1 MSPEIINVH
10 EIESFIYSVQNSMN
24 CHFNFAML
32 QLIREVSATTS
43 AMQAN
48 IEHLTNIAD
57 IERMAAEER
66 RIVQSIAKTLQD

>member
-1 MSPEIINVH
+1 
-10 EIESFIYSVQNSMN
+10 MN